1 MNEMMNGAG
10 ASPTFYRDKLQ
21 VILDS
26 ERQNGLIDYRMF
38 PSPNPLSSREDMAQ
52 NAVVLYELCK
62 KADPDE
68 FEQADW
74 A

>member
-1 MNEMMNGAG
+1 MSENMNGAG
-10 ASPTFYRDKLQ
+10 TSPTFYRDKLQ
-21 VILDS
+21 VILDL
-26 ERQNGLIDYRMF
+26 ERTKGLIDYRMF

-52 NAVVLYELCK
+52 NAVVLYDLCK

-68 FEQADW
+68 FEQANW

>member
-1 MNEMMNGAG
+1 MSEMMNGAEV
-10 ASPTFYRDKLQ
+10 SSTFYRDKLQ
-21 VILDS
+21 VILS
-26 ERQNGLIDYRMF
+26 NEREKGLIDYRMF

-52 NAVVLYELCK
+52 NAVVLHELCQRS
-62 KADPDE
+62 DPAE